1 MYIFFS
7 FTPCE
12 ERKKHLSNQKLF
24 KPLCEGLGVF
34 RRVLFDPQHGGCS
47 VSGFLETKE
56 LGKCLMTTQKGDCQG
71 ATINRKILTGR
82 LSFGI
87 QWVK

>member
-1 MYIFFS
+1 MYFFYS
-7 FTPCE
+7 LPAKND
-12 ERKKHLSNQKLF
+12 KKHLSNQKLF
-24 KPLCEGLGVF
+24 KPLCGGLSVF
-34 RRVLFDPQHGGCS
+34 RRVLFDPQHGGS
-47 VSGFLETKE
+47 RVSGFLETKE

-82 LSFGI
+82 RSFGI